1 MTLTMSSTP
10 AHRIGA
16 VAGLAP
22 ATAVPVFLLVLGAT
36 PSSVAPLWVA
46 IITIVAVGAGWLIG
60 PRATGSFRSDLWA
73 AVAYALVGSFAYIL
87 VGTAVSIWTGPP
99 TEGDVGPAPLVAR
112 LAGQLLYGLLYLPFW
127 AGLGAVLAIS
137 AVAVSAGSV
146 WARRDGTT
154 RA

>member
-73 AVAYALVGSFAYIL
+73 TVAYALVGSFAYIL

-99 TEGDVGPAPLVAR
+99 TEGDVSPAPLVAR

-154 RA
+154 SA